1 MNAIIIWQVCTFS
14 DVEQCGLLLGETG
27 EPEQSDTD
35 ELELQLAALIESQQT
50 GYVTDSLPLQCFWS
64 FISSIYK

>member
-1 MNAIIIWQVCTFS
+1 VCTFS

-50 GYVTDSLPLQCFWS
+50 GYVTDSLPLQCF
-64 FISSIYK
+64 